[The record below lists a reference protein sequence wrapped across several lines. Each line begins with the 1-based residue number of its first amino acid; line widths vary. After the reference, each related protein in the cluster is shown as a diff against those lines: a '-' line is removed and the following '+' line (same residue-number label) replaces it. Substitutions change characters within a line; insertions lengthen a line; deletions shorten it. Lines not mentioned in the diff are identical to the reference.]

1 MYIEDFRRMLR
12 DLGCYDF
19 RVVSKRKI
27 ELNNPEIEEMA
38 GMIDFYSMTIRVF
51 KLNDLEDACEDYGQ
65 TAVYLGTIPECPNS
79 FMLDDHHT
87 FAANKPLLVCGNT
100 ASMIQNSRY
109 EKHFKIMGNREKHF
123 GLFECSNT
131 SECKDN
137 SQGGSCC

>member
-1 MYIEDFRRMLR
+1 
-12 DLGCYDF
+12 
-19 RVVSKRKI
+19 
-27 ELNNPEIEEMA
+27 MA

-65 TAVYLGTIPECPNS
+65 TAVYLGTIPECPKS

-87 FAANKPLLVCGNT
+87 FIANKPLLVCGNT

-109 EKHFKIMGNREKHF
+109 KKHFKIMGNREKHF